1 MSCSAVCRVIGDYRL
16 PQHSVITAQD
26 AREARGE
33 GSPGEQPANITPAA
47 LLYAGI
53 ALSGLGVP

>member
-1 MSCSAVCRVIGDYRL
+1 MQSDRRL
-16 PQHSVITAQD
+16 QITLQYPVITAQD